1 MACRDMERAR
11 AAAEDVKKQVSNAD
25 LVIYKCDLSSLAS
38 VRKCAEEINAKEERI
53 DVLLNNAGVMTCPHF
68 KTEDGFEMQIGTN
81 HFGHFLFTNLLLDK
95 IKVRRV
101 GLKKIRHH
109 IILISLLIPE
119 ICAVAHCECILS
131 GARAGSYG
139 L

>member
-68 KTEDGFEMQIGTN
+68 KAEDGFEMQIGTN

-101 GLKKIRHH
+101 GLKKSG
-109 IILISLLIPE
+109 IILF
-119 ICAVAHCECILS
+119 
-131 GARAGSYG
+131 
-139 L
+139 

>member
-101 GLKKIRHH
+101 GLKNQASYHSD
-109 IILISLLIPE
+109 ISPHSRNLRR
-119 ICAVAHCECILS
+119 
-131 GARAGSYG
+131 RA